1 MSQAVP
7 LINVIRED
15 TVFLF
20 LKTRCFH
27 VLSLILNKGTKLSDK
42 TKGALH
48 LLLCESC
55 LWCASCLIQG
65 VTVVRC
71 PNCSNHRVESMPI
84 FDNEI
89 HRGYSSEDCVGLESY
104 SKEG

>member
-20 LKTRCFH
+20 RKTRCFL
-27 VLSLILNKGTKLSDK
+27 VLSLILDKGNKRSDK
-42 TKGALH
+42 TIGAPH
-48 LLLCESC
+48 LVLCESS
-55 LWCASCLIQG
+55 LWCASCLTPG

-71 PNCSNHRVESMPI
+71 PNCNYHTVESMPI

-89 HRGYSSEDCVGLESY
+89 HRGYSSEDCVGLDSY
-104 SKEG
+104 S